1 MLWEE
6 KTWEI
11 VIGGPCVHICWQ
23 VGRYNLGRKKCTL
36 MSQQTTIAKNAIC
49 AKKFPK

>member
-1 MLWEE
+1 MFGVELYVKGTTFSMLWEE

-11 VIGGPCVHICWQ
+11 VIGGPCVY

-36 MSQQTTIAKNAIC
+36 MSQ
-49 AKKFPK
+49 

>member
-11 VIGGPCVHICWQ
+11 VIGGPCVY

-36 MSQQTTIAKNAIC
+36 MSQQTTIEINAIC